1 MLQEILQ
8 TNIFA
13 FMLVFARIGTAFM
26 ILPGFASIQVP
37 MRMRLSLA
45 LAVSFLATPA
55 LIDQMPPVPG
65 APMIIFGL
73 IGAEVLAG
81 AILGTVPL
89 ILLASVHVAG
99 TIISFISG
107 FASALTWDPVVQTQS
122 AIISGFLATT
132 ALMLIFVTDM
142 HHIFI
147 RAMLDSYELFRPGV
161 LPNVGDTTQMMTRM
175 VGDTFLLGVQMST
188 PFIVI
193 NFAYNVGLGIL
204 TRLAPQI
211 PIFFVAMPIQLI
223 ASLVVMMI
231 TTSGIMI
238 AALTHMAEG
247 MRPFVIP

>member
-8 TNIFA
+8 LNIFA

-37 MRMRLSLA
+37 ARMRLSLA
-45 LAVSFLATPA
+45 LAVSFVATPV
-55 LIDQMPPVPG
+55 LVGQMPPMPG
-65 APMIIFGL
+65 APMMIFAL
-73 IGAEVLAG
+73 VGAEVIAG

-89 ILLASVHVAG
+89 ILLASVHIAG

-122 AIISGFLATT
+122 AIISGFLSTV

-161 LPNVGDTTQMMTRM
+161 LPDIGDTTQMFARM
-175 VGDTFLLGVQMST
+175 LGDTFLVGVQMST

-211 PIFFVAMPIQLI
+211 PIFFVVMPIQLV
-223 ASLVVMMI
+223 ASLIVMMI

-238 AALTHMAEG
+238 AALTHISEG
-247 MRPFVIP
+247 MRPFVNP